1 MMEYGFYG
9 RLKKEFP
16 SQIIVDICD
25 VCNYECIHCPQVLLK
40 KAGKISGEFLSLE
53 LNKKMVDEVA
63 TEGKGFV
70 QQIRY
75 AAAGEP
81 FLHPYVMEML
91 EYAVVNAN
99 CLVSITTNG
108 SLLDEEKIEKLLK
121 LNLGLI
127 DFSIDAF
134 SEETY
139 AKVRKKGVL
148 SVVKNNI
155 NTMLRLKEKLSSKTK
170 IVVSFVKQESNKFE
184 EEIFKKYWYEQ
195 GVDRVIIR
203 KMHTAGGAL
212 TSNTD
217 VINDTAIYPCVYPW
231 ERIVLNQK
239 GELGFCPA
247 DWDLQGARI
256 VCNDYSISKIK
267 NVWNSEIYN
276 NLREQHLTGNF
287 KDSCVCKNCPDRCQ
301 SIWPGN
307 GEIAYGDMIA
317 DFTKGV

>member
-16 SQIIVDICD
+16 SQIIVDLCD

-40 KAGKISGEFLSLE
+40 KSGKISGEFLSLE

-75 AAAGEP
+75 TADGEP

-134 SEETY
+134 SDETY
-139 AKVRKKGVL
+139 AKVRKKGIL
-148 SVVKNNI
+148 STVRNNV
-155 NTMLRLKEKLSSKTK
+155 NTMLKLKKELESKTK
-170 IVVSFVKQESNKFE
+170 IVVSFVKQNQNENE
-184 EEIFKKYWYEQ
+184 EEQFKTYWYEQ

-203 KMHTAGGAL
+203 KLHTAGGTL
-212 TSNTD
+212 DFNNNEIKNSVN
-217 VINDTAIYPCVYPW
+217 YPCVYLW
-231 ERIVLNQK
+231 ERITLNQK
-239 GELGFCPA
+239 GELGFCPT
-247 DWDLQGARI
+247 DWDE
-256 VCNDYSISKIK
+256 DDSKIICK
-267 NVWNSEIYN
+267 DYTKHTIKEIWNSKEYSS
-276 NLREQHLTGNF
+276 LRNQHLTGNF
-287 KDSCVCKNCPDRCQ
+287 KDSCVCKNCPDRYKT
-301 SIWPGN
+301 IWPGN

-317 DFTKGV
+317 DFSKDA